1 MSVSDE
7 TLKQNIYDIVIVG
20 GGAGGVAVAAS
31 LLKRRP
37 KLAIAIIEPEEIHYY
52 QPGFTLVGAGVFTPD
67 AVWHPMEKILPKKA
81 TWIKHAV
88 VEFAPEK
95 NEVILSD
102 GGHVKYHML
111 VASPGIK
118 LNWAGVKGL
127 NETLARRKRPC
138 IFPVITGVV
147 VACYRI

>member
-1 MSVSDE
+1 MMGVDGAV
-7 TLKQNIYDIVIVG
+7 LKDNSYDIVIVG

-37 KLAIAIIEPEEIHYY
+37 KLTIAIIEPEEIHYY

-67 AVWHPMEKILPKKA
+67 AVWHPMEKILPKK
-81 TWIKHAV
+81 TSWIKHAV
-88 VEFAPEK
+88 VEFVPEQ

-102 GGHVKYHML
+102 GGRVKYQML
-111 VASPGIK
+111 VAAPGIK

-127 NETLARRKRPC
+127 NETLGRN
-138 IFPVITGVV
+138 GVTSNYLPHL
-147 VACYRI
+147 AP